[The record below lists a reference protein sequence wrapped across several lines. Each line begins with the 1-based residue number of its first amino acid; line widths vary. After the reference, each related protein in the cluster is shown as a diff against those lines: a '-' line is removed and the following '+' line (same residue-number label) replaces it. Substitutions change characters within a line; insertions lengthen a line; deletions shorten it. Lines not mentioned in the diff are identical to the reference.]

1 MGIVVAA
8 IVTAAVALAAGV
20 FLLSRL
26 AGRSL
31 WGILTLCVLV
41 MLPMQ
46 PLMFYAVRL
55 PVDGV
60 LQGALGTGALYGFVA
75 TFYAPLTEEPA
86 KWLVLLI
93 PAVRNALTQKT
104 AVPIALATGLGFG
117 LGEIGFVAEQ
127 VTRFPALAD
136 LPFWQFGGFFL
147 ERVMVCFL
155 HGAMLLFAF
164 RWLAEGRAFWPGALL
179 GIAIHYG
186 LNFPIY
192 VAGLDI
198 LPIAPEIWQ
207 TAITLY
213 LVIFVVGGAA
223 VVNHMVVGPRRPRSE
238 A

>member
-1 MGIVVAA
+1 MGIVIAA
-8 IVTAAVALAAGV
+8 VITAAVALAAGV

-26 AGRSL
+26 ADRSL
-31 WGILTLCVLV
+31 WAVLGLCVLV
-41 MLPMQ
+41 MLPFQ
-46 PLMFYAVRL
+46 PAAFYLVRL
-55 PVDGV
+55 PIDGV
-60 LQGALGTGALYGFVA
+60 LQGALGTGGLYGFVA

-93 PAVRNALTQKT
+93 PAVRNALTPKT

-136 LPFWQFGGFFL
+136 LPFWSFSGFFF
-147 ERVMVCFL
+147 ERIMVCFL
-155 HGAMLLFAF
+155 HGAMLLYAF
-164 RWLAEGRAFWPGALL
+164 RWLAEGRGFWPGALL

-186 LNFPIY
+186 VNFPIY

-207 TAITLY
+207 AAITLY

-223 VVNHMVVGPRRPRSE
+223 VVNHLVVGPRPPRTQ